1 MELRNKEKGGFTD
14 EIIFSSRVSAS
25 LLDVDDEEAEKDR
38 LAKKSET
45 TLHVVQRPIHCRS
58 RKRRIQTGR
67 RVLKRAGGLHSG
79 GEIDGR
85 AFFDLRL
92 EHG

>member
-1 MELRNKEKGGFTD
+1 MLKMRNPAKK
-14 EIIFSSRVSAS
+14 
-25 LLDVDDEEAEKDR
+25 LR
-38 LAKKSET
+38 LAKKSEPPA
-45 TLHVVQRPIHCRS
+45 VVAGASAMPRRP
-58 RKRRIQTGR
+58 KRRIQTGR
-67 RVLKRAGGLHSG
+67 PVLRPAGGLLLC

>member
-1 MELRNKEKGGFTD
+1 MRNPTKK
-14 EIIFSSRVSAS
+14 
-25 LLDVDDEEAEKDR
+25 LR
-38 LAKKSET
+38 LAKKSELPT
-45 TLHVVQRPIHCRS
+45 VVQCREGVSDAFKREGLFS
-58 RKRRIQTGR
+58 R
-67 RVLKRAGGLHSG
+67 RAGGLLLC